1 MEVRLTPHKQV
12 VRKGSAEGDSP
23 AAGRRPKAALH
34 SLCLCS
40 WLSPPSQ
47 EPSPT
52 AARGRHTHCTDPPT
66 LVAPP
71 SALLWHPSSAHHQMP
86 VLQHDP
92 FRRVI
97 AVSTGEALWVGSY
110 INNLQSKAPSLPGA
124 DIFILQGHNAM
135 PLFPLCYGIL
145 SPLII
150 GYLDCRVKSV
160 RKVLMCSC

>member
-124 DIFILQGHNAM
+124 DMFILQGHNAM

-150 GYLDCRVKSV
+150 GYLD
-160 RKVLMCSC
+160 